1 MNLWLVVTV
10 FPSMC
15 GKAVF
20 CRGLGRER
28 DHGEGGE
35 EREREYP
42 GIPKAYSILPFFKF
56 DEMRQR
62 MVLVFLSY
70 FVRGFCYL
78 QMLVYP
84 VSLYIIWYVHILMNY
99 SVKQYFCM
107 NR

>member
-1 MNLWLVVTV
+1 MERLSSVEGWEEKEI
-10 FPSMC
+10 ME
-15 GKAVF
+15 
-20 CRGLGRER
+20 REVKR
-28 DHGEGGE
+28 